1 MKKVIDSIDTALH
14 ATAIALLLS
23 VGLFGSAA
31 LICHGLSIMATN
43 SAQNTLMSRVN
54 WAKQREFS
62 IGGIFVCGGGF
73 LASAL
78 ARAALYGN
86 EE

>member
-1 MKKVIDSIDTALH
+1 MKKVIDSIETALH
-14 ATAIALLLS
+14 ASAIALLIS
-23 VGLFGSAA
+23 AGLFASGA
-31 LICHGLSIMATN
+31 LICHGLSLMATN
-43 SAQNTLMSRVN
+43 SAQNTLIRRVN
-54 WAKQREFS
+54 WAMQREFS

-78 ARAALYGN
+78 ARAAFSGN

>member
-1 MKKVIDSIDTALH
+1 MKKVIDSIETVLH
-14 ATAIALLLS
+14 ASAIALLVS
-23 VGLFGSAA
+23 AGLFGSGA

>member
-1 MKKVIDSIDTALH
+1 MKKMIDSIDTALH
-14 ATAIALLLS
+14 ASAIALLIS
-23 VGLFGSAA
+23 AGLFGSGA
-31 LICHGLSIMATN
+31 LICHGLSLMATN
-43 SAQNTLMSRVN
+43 SAQNTLIRRVN
-54 WAKQREFS
+54 WAMQREFS